1 MYITIQ
7 IISRNKE
14 LLYKNSKR
22 TKNEIHFT
30 EKSVYQNTL
39 TVPIRACQKHQHPRL
54 FKEPETKEAE
64 IFNQNLKGVTFQL
77 VSETGV
83 C

>member
-1 MYITIQ
+1 MYIIIQ

-22 TKNEIHFT
+22 SKNEIHFT

-39 TVPIRACQKHQHPRL
+39 TVPIIRACQKQHPRL
-54 FKEPETKEAE
+54 FKQPETKEAE

-77 VSETGV
+77 VGETGV